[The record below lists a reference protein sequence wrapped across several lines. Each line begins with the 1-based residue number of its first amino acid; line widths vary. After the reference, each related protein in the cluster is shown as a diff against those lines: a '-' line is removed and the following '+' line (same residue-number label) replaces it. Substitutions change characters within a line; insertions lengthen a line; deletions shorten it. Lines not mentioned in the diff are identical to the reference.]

1 MVSTQGSRVPDG
13 FKDQMK
19 KLLRAVL
26 INRPVEPNRFIAEYL
41 EAELDRRTLYDLQ
54 LGRHIIRRPGKQTV
68 RQAGI
73 RQAGAWVTIGELVG
87 RQAGRWVNRY
97 T

>member
-26 INRPVEPNRFIAEYL
+26 INRPVEPNRFFAEYL

-54 LGRHIIRRPGKQTV
+54 LGRHIIRRPGKQPV
-68 RQAGI
+68 RYTAG
-73 RQAGAWVTIGELVG
+73 RWVTIGELVG